1 MVSVRSA
8 LTGQSVPGVGI
19 LPGAAWGI
27 CFTEKAVEEETY
39 SGVLGMRGRENSEET
54 EDGTF

>member
-1 MVSVRSA
+1 MRSA